1 MKSNPVVFPFKP
13 FSRLDA
19 RLQKQ
24 SYADI
29 ETDLATLSVLLP
41 KKIFHNVLSHGKT
54 IEEKIFSIFV
64 NPQIRFGEK
73 SDITQLKKYWLDRI
87 SYFTSK
93 KKRLECTILGF
104 PGKAPVPIKTRR
116 EMPDFGELTSLHRLY
131 ELTRHIRRT
140 YAPGARITI
149 ITEGLLGTGIGL
161 SMREAVAYEKYLQK
175 LIKYLHWNGSLRTV
189 PLGKMQKNPAY
200 KKILRSEIRKF
211 RDVFNK
217 KDKQFLAKYT
227 AAYASI
233 FHLVSTRGNADQTVR
248 DAYKAHPKTAQGKR
262 LRTAI
267 AHKAHKA
274 TIGYFATLSVR
285 DKLKF
290 LETTVPHFL
299 ALTVSP
305 KPYRLSFQLVPATV
319 TLLAHHGIPF
329 GDIIQYR
336 QELLTS
342 QKPYIRVFLTKDTDR
357 EPFLYL
363 SYKT

>member
-13 FSRLDA
+13 FSRLNA

-24 SYADI
+24 TYADI

-41 KKIFHNVLSHGKT
+41 KKIFHNVHPHGKT

-64 NPQIRFGEK
+64 DPNIRFGK
-73 SDITQLKKYWLDRI
+73 KNDITRVKKFWHDRI
-87 SYFTSK
+87 SYFTNN

-116 EMPDFGELTSLHRLY
+116 RMPDFGELTSLHRLH
-131 ELTRHIRRT
+131 ELTRLLRRIYT
-140 YAPGARITI
+140 PGARITI
-149 ITEGLLGTGIGL
+149 ITEGLLGRGIGL
-161 SMREAVAYEKYLQK
+161 SVQEATAYEKYLQR
-175 LIKYLHWNGSLRTV
+175 LIKQLHWDDTLRIV
-189 PLGKMQKNPAY
+189 PLGKMQKNPTYKKMLRSETRRFHTAY
-200 KKILRSEIRKF
+200 KK
-211 RDVFNK
+211 
-217 KDKQFLAKYT
+217 KDKKFLAKYT

-233 FHLVSTRGNADQTVR
+233 FHLVSTRNNTDETVR
-248 DAYKAHPKTAQGKR
+248 DAYQGHPKTAQGKR

-267 AHKAHKA
+267 ARKAHKA

-305 KPYRLSFQLVPATV
+305 KPYRLGFQLVPPTV
-319 TLLAHHGIPF
+319 KLLAHHGIPF
-329 GDIIQYR
+329 GNTIRYR

-363 SYKT
+363 PYTT